1 MSNWWLLLLVA
12 MTSIWISAGLGIA
25 VGGSIAGRGLNY
37 RVSAMWRRSVS
48 CVCAGALMAT
58 AWDFFVVCAATG
70 WHPHKVVAAS
80 AITLG
85 ITGWIWLWD
94 EVSAP

>member
-1 MSNWWLLLLVA
+1 VSTAKPVGPILQFSGERDAPIRLDVA
-12 MTSIWISAGLGIA
+12 HRWS
-25 VGGSIAGRGLNY
+25 GLNY
-37 RVSAMWRRSVS
+37 RMTAMWRRSVS

-58 AWDFFVVCAATG
+58 AWQFFVVCAATG
-70 WHPHKVVAAS
+70 WVPHKVVAAS

-94 EVSAP
+94 ELP

>member
-1 MSNWWLLLLVA
+1 MARLTQV
-12 MTSIWISAGLGIA
+12 A
-25 VGGSIAGRGLNY
+25 VGRPGLNY
-37 RVSAMWRRSVS
+37 QVSAMWRRSIS

-58 AWDFFVVCAATG
+58 AWQFFVVCAATG
-70 WHPHKVVAAS
+70 WQPHKVVAAS

-94 EVSAP
+94 EVNAP

>member
-1 MSNWWLLLLVA
+1 ML
-12 MTSIWISAGLGIA
+12 
-25 VGGSIAGRGLNY
+25 
-37 RVSAMWRRSVS
+37 RRSLS

-70 WHPHKVVAAS
+70 WQPHKVVAAS

-94 EVSAP
+94 EVNAP

>member
-1 MSNWWLLLLVA
+1 MSNWWLLPAAA
-12 MTSIWISAGLGIA
+12 MTAIWSAPASESAGVA
-25 VGGSIAGRGLNY
+25 HRWSGLNY
-37 RVSAMWRRSVS
+37 QVSAMWRRSVS

-58 AWDFFVVCAATG
+58 AWQFFVVCAATG
-70 WHPHKVVAAS
+70 WQPHKVVAAS

-94 EVSAP
+94 EVNAP